1 MDPDLVLIVDD
12 DLDTRELYTLV
23 FEVAG
28 FRVAQ
33 ADSVGQALEAARRLH
48 PDVIVTDWKLGDG
61 DGLTLCRDLRRHG
74 PTRLIP
80 VVAAT
85 GMTLS
90 LEVRAQ
96 ARQAGCE
103 AFLIKPI
110 DVDVLVR
117 TATAAIQVRQ
127 ARILRA
133 AAALVRREAL
143 RARRTASTASAT
155 ARVSASELI
164 AASGAAVRGSVALII
179 ADDAGQYV
187 AVNERAAELTGYTT
201 TVLMTMSVS
210 DLTSEPQADTAHDLW
225 HQFMES
231 GAQEGVYLVKRSDGE
246 AIPLRYVAFANIA
259 PGLHLSA
266 LSPAGAEAG

>member
-1 MDPDLVLIVDD
+1 MEPYLVLVVDD

-28 FRVAQ
+28 FRVA
-33 ADSVGQALEAARRLH
+33 AATSVGQALDAARRLH
-48 PDVIVTDWKLGDG
+48 PDVILTDWRLGDG

-80 VVAAT
+80 MVAAT

-117 TATAAIQVRQ
+117 TATAAIQGRQ
-127 ARILRA
+127 ARVLRA
-133 AAALVRREAL
+133 AAALVRREAS
-143 RARRTASTASAT
+143 RARRSGSAT
-155 ARVSASELI
+155 SASARVSASELI
-164 AASGAAVRGSVALII
+164 AGSRVAVRRSVALII
-179 ADDAGQYV
+179 ADDSGRYV
-187 AVNERAAELTGYTT
+187 AVNDRAAELTGYATS
-201 TVLMTMSVS
+201 VLMTMSVS
-210 DLTSEPQADTAHDLW
+210 DLTPEPQAATAHDLW

-246 AIPLRYVAFANIA
+246 SIPLRYVAFANIA

-266 LSPAGAEAG
+266 LSPAAV

>member
-1 MDPDLVLIVDD
+1 MEPYLVLVVDD

-28 FRVAQ
+28 FRVA
-33 ADSVGQALEAARRLH
+33 AAGSVGQALEAARRLH
-48 PDVIVTDWKLGDG
+48 PDVILTDWRLGDG
-61 DGLTLCRDLRRHG
+61 DGLTLCQQLRRHG

-85 GMTLS
+85 GMSLS

-110 DVDVLVR
+110 DVEVLVR
-117 TATAAIQVRQ
+117 TTSAAIQARQ
-127 ARILRA
+127 ARMLRA
-133 AAALVRREAL
+133 AAARVRREAG
-143 RARRTASTASAT
+143 RVRRGASA
-155 ARVSASELI
+155 ASVSARTSASALI
-164 AASGAAVRGSVALII
+164 AASRAAVRGSVALII
-179 ADDAGQYV
+179 ADDAGRYV
-187 AVNERAAELTGYTT
+187 AANERAAELTGYTMS
-201 TVLMTMSVS
+201 VLETMSVS
-210 DLTSEPQADTAHDLW
+210 DLTPEPQTETVHDLW

-246 AIPLRYVAFANIA
+246 AVPLRYVAFANIA

-266 LSPAGAEAG
+266 LTPAAV

>member
-1 MDPDLVLIVDD
+1 MKPYLVLVVDD

-28 FRVAQ
+28 FRVAA
-33 ADSVGQALEAARRLH
+33 ADSVGQALDAARCLH
-48 PDVIVTDWKLGDG
+48 PDVILTDWRLGDG
-61 DGLTLCRDLRRHG
+61 DGLTLCRELRRHG
-74 PTRLIP
+74 PTRLLP

-103 AFLIKPI
+103 AFLIKPL
-110 DVDVLVR
+110 DVEELVR
-117 TATAAIQVRQ
+117 TTSAAIQVRQ
-127 ARILRA
+127 ARMLRA
-133 AAALVRREAL
+133 AAALVRREAA
-143 RARRTASTASAT
+143 RASRTTSNASASSR
-155 ARVSASELI
+155 ASASGLI
-164 AASGAAVRGSVALII
+164 AASRAAVRGSVALII
-179 ADDAGQYV
+179 ADDAGHYV
-187 AVNERAAELTGYTT
+187 AANERAAELTGYATS
-201 TVLMTMSVS
+201 VLETMSVS
-210 DLTSEPQADTAHDLW
+210 DLTPDPQAAAAHDLW

-246 AIPLRYVAFANIA
+246 AVPLRYVAFANIA

-266 LSPAGAEAG
+266 LSPAAV